1 MELADA
7 KLWLVLA
14 NDSERPAFDVIV
26 EFEEPLSG
34 PGGEVDLTELAI
46 FGGLPLL
53 RPGREIRIL
62 VDVALHFFAR
72 EEATALRARV
82 TWESRRGER
91 FGQEFHHDLKVWKDF
106 GDVG

>member
-14 NDSERPAFDVIV
+14 NDSERPAYDVTV
-26 EFEEPLSG
+26 EFDDPLLG
-34 PGGEVDLTELAI
+34 LGGDVDVTGLALFDGLT
-46 FGGLPLL
+46 LL

-72 EEATALRARV
+72 EEPTALRADV
-82 TWESRRGER
+82 SWQSRRGER
-91 FGQEFHHDLKVWKDF
+91 FGQEFRHDLKVWKDF
-106 GDVG
+106 GEVG